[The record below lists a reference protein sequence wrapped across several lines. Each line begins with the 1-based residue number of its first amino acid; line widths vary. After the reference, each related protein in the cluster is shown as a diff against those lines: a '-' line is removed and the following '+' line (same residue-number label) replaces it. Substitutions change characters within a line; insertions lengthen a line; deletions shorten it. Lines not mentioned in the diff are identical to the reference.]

1 MINTTDFVDG
11 IKNAGIEFITGVPD
25 SLLKEICAH
34 ITQDF
39 PPTQHIIATNEGSA
53 VGLAMGHFLGSG
65 KPAVV
70 YMQNSGLGNAL
81 NPLVSLV
88 DPKVYAIPMLLLIG
102 WRAELDDD
110 LTQMGDEPQHKK
122 QGLITLDILKILEI
136 PFHIISS
143 RTKDIKLVISNA
155 MRNSIERSGPV
166 ALVVRKDTF
175 KRFESLKISKEK
187 KLLTRELA
195 IMKVL
200 DYLPNDASIVSTT
213 GMISR
218 ELYEIRKENEQL
230 LSNIFL
236 TVGGMGHAN
245 QISAGIAL
253 SNPSKKVV
261 CLDGDGAI
269 LMHTG
274 GLSISADCDN
284 LLHIVLN
291 NGVHDS
297 VGGQPTKG
305 QKLNFVQIAEA
316 MGYKNFELITDLD
329 DFESRFKRVIE
340 KRGSSFVEIRCKPGS
355 RNNLSRPKNDLL
367 QRKENFMK
375 FVGKKSSI

>member
-1 MINTTDFVDG
+1 MIDTTDFVDG

-122 QGLITLDILKILEI
+122 QGLITLDLLKILEI

-155 MRNSIERSGPV
+155 MRSSIERSGPV

-187 KLLTRELA
+187 ELLTRELA

-218 ELYEIRKENEQL
+218 E
-230 LSNIFL
+230 
-236 TVGGMGHAN
+236 
-245 QISAGIAL
+245 
-253 SNPSKKVV
+253 PS
-261 CLDGDGAI
+261 
-269 LMHTG
+269 
-274 GLSISADCDN
+274 
-284 LLHIVLN
+284 
-291 NGVHDS
+291 
-297 VGGQPTKG
+297 
-305 QKLNFVQIAEA
+305 
-316 MGYKNFELITDLD
+316 
-329 DFESRFKRVIE
+329 
-340 KRGSSFVEIRCKPGS
+340 
-355 RNNLSRPKNDLL
+355 
-367 QRKENFMK
+367 
-375 FVGKKSSI
+375 